1 MKAIKALVLIAIISV
16 LTGCSAFRSSI
27 RELADFP
34 DTAATRD
41 GLIWKLVWAD
51 EFDYEGLPD
60 PLKWDYEVGYVRNNE
75 LQYYTKSRLEN
86 ARVEDGLLIIETRK
100 ETSQKIFFTSAS
112 LVTYNTASWR
122 YGRIEVRAKLPTGIG
137 MWPAIFM
144 LGKNIEVVGW
154 PACGEIDIMESVGFE
169 PDMIYGNIHT
179 QAYNWVSGTNKG
191 AKINIPLTVESFHI
205 YAIEWSEEEINFFV
219 DAEKYFT
226 FENDGKGWET
236 WPFAEEFYLIINA
249 AFGGIWGGKHGA
261 DDSIL
266 PQRFYIDYVRVY
278 KRNQVEN

>member
-1 MKAIKALVLIAIISV
+1 MKITKTIFFFAFTAVLI
-16 LTGCSAFRSSI
+16 GCSSLKTSVQSI
-27 RELADFP
+27 EHFH
-34 DTAATRD
+34 DTATSRD
-41 GLIWKLVWAD
+41 GSTWKLIWAD

-75 LQYYTKSRLEN
+75 LQYYTKFRLEN

-112 LVTYNTASWR
+112 LVTYNTANWR
-122 YGRIEVRAKLPTGIG
+122 YGRIEVRAKLPTGKG

-154 PACGEIDIMESVGFE
+154 PACGEIDIMENVGFD
-169 PDMIYGNIHT
+169 PDKIYHVIHT
-179 QAYNWVSGTNKG
+179 QAYNAILKNQKSSATL
-191 AKINIPLTVESFHI
+191 IHRPYEDFHI
-205 YAIEWSEEEINFFV
+205 YAIEWLENKIDFFI
-219 DAEKYFT
+219 DEKRYFT
-226 FENDGKGWET
+226 FENEATGWET

-249 AFGGIWGGKHGA
+249 AFGGILGGLNGV

-278 KRNQVEN
+278 KRNEVEN